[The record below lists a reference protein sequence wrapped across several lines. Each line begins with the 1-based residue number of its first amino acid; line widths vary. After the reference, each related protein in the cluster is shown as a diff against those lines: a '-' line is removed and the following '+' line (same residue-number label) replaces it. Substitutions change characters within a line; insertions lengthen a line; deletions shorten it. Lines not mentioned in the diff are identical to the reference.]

1 MKRRAFTCAAACAAL
16 TLLGAGTPR
25 PDWTRYVIFKEGADY
40 QVDSASPA
48 AFTIR
53 ATRTDDSVP
62 KTGALAIANVDREMW
77 THNKVAMS
85 VRSLN
90 GKRVDVNV
98 ALSYVAAGGKVE
110 MKTGGSLQ
118 VAGRAWRDVVLSL
131 DQDFGLGD
139 RSVTVKQAKIGA
151 WVGHWKRGESGGIEV
166 KGFRLCGPNEV
177 SVPAAYGPKD
187 TFRSVP
193 RAGWKPFGTPP
204 EPDALKVFFAFDNE
218 DVIDSISVR
227 KKGLL
232 DRQQFGGFREI
243 LLEHLDG
250 RARHVTDLAD
260 ADVIVYSRCRP
271 DPKLAREIASAVRTR
286 GIPLYAA
293 SEVCDPEVEAIL
305 PCALGHEPPEDLPPR
320 ARIVVA
326 DAAHPLAR
334 GAFADASFGIYRRI
348 SPKEGARTVLAYA
361 DGTPA
366 LVEGTAGKGQVL
378 YSMLAIGSSLVPGKE
393 SPDAFF
399 VRALGYLS
407 GRTLPE
413 GARAKAGPDANG
425 WYDGVGKGSF
435 GRFGWKTGSG
445 LLVGSVG
452 TRFTVT
458 NSDAA
463 YDFGF
468 PKTSEEEEH
477 GRAFTFAGDRVN
489 QLSLGG
495 ELAID
500 GKPAARID
508 MSLGYPGVRWEFR
521 RPRVELY
528 LKNLLSRVAVPL
540 KDGVK
545 VLDIVR
551 GDTVPSEGWTQPWLL
566 LFNASENDT
575 PLLLVFQ
582 HRLEALDIMRS
593 GDALRGLVLDGGKRN
608 LGMVT
613 PVWIFGSRPV
623 DTTGWEASVPADA
636 RARID
641 RWYPRAFR
649 YPVDCAEQ
657 FKLREDRRRV
667 LIRSDYAYMETADD
681 WNTSSAPYAPVPPVA
696 YMLRDVTP
704 VGERAPIFVAERGVE
719 PRGLV
724 TRFGD
729 FADKDGA
736 ARVEWALPIFSPDLG
751 FLPHALGYPEYERIA
766 NAQFASGVRFTC
778 GGGVKVDY
786 VKDKGG
792 SSRNPDVHNL
802 SMHSCLHGMCRCTPN
817 PFIYSE
823 ENRRLMRRRLTWRML
838 EPLETM
844 QYKMAC
850 RWRRE
855 PVSGSVYTIY
865 MNSPR
870 DISTV
875 YAPETYG
882 SKIIYGDSNETVRMI
897 LSCLQVLDDRM
908 GQHGVAKANWDA
920 ISRHVASYEMCID
933 DWCYLASGCLE
944 YGGPGSID
952 MLNSEFS
959 CMMKLARLAE
969 IAGDEAVR
977 AQALY
982 RAARRLCPTLARLKM
997 RDYFARNGFFPN
1009 PEKVRA
1015 SIGYNEQGAV
1025 FQPRG
1030 RRVRDIDLFDMS
1042 QGIPQDLIALYGWH
1056 GWKELRADYLSDV
1069 RAATVGNGLDYIT
1082 AAILAIGDDLP
1093 EGELAAKLA
1102 ACAADE
1108 ALNTRPPRDWPGM
1121 DTGSYMEYVLARLAG
1136 SPRIS
1141 ECRQANVHDARWD
1154 PAARTLALD
1163 YTPGPRARLAVTSGA
1178 RTIDLPTVPA
1188 GTRRTEILSL

>member
-1 MKRRAFTCAAACAAL
+1 MIRPATVCAAAFATLA
-16 TLLGAGTPR
+16 LLGAKAPR
-25 PDWTRYVIFKEGADY
+25 PDWSRYVIFQDGADY
-40 QVDSASPA
+40 QVDSVSPA

-62 KTGALAIANVDREMW
+62 KTGSLAISNVDREMW
-77 THNKVAMS
+77 THNKAALS
-85 VRSLN
+85 IRSLN
-90 GKRVDVNV
+90 GKRVDVNIT
-98 ALSYVAAGGKVE
+98 LSFVSTGGKVE
-110 MKTGGSLQ
+110 MRTGGSLQ

-139 RSVTVKQAKIGA
+139 RSVMIKQAKIGA

-166 KGFRLCGPNEV
+166 KDFRLCGPNEV

-193 RAGWKPFGTPP
+193 RAGWRPFGPAP
-204 EPDALKVFFAFDNE
+204 KPDALKVFFAFDNE
-218 DVIDSISVR
+218 DVIESISTR
-227 KKGLL
+227 KKGLR
-232 DRQQFGGFREI
+232 DPQQFGGFRAI

-250 RARHVTDLAD
+250 QARHVTDLAD

-271 DPKLAREIASAVRTR
+271 DQQLAKEISTAVRER
-286 GIPLYAA
+286 GVPLYAA
-293 SEVCDPEVEAIL
+293 SEVFDPEIEALL
-305 PCALGHEPPEDLPPR
+305 PCSIGHEPPEDLPPR
-320 ARIVVA
+320 ARVAAA

-334 GAFADASFGIYRRI
+334 GDFTDAPFGIYRTV
-348 SPKEGARTVLAYA
+348 SPRDGSRTILAYA
-361 DGTPA
+361 NGVPA
-366 LVEGTAGKGQVL
+366 LIEGTAGKGKVL

-413 GARAKAGPDANG
+413 RARAKAGPDANG

-435 GRFGWKTGSG
+435 GRFGWETGSG
-445 LLVGSVG
+445 LLVGSIG

-458 NSDAA
+458 NGDAA

-468 PKTSEEEEH
+468 PKTPEEEVN

-495 ELAID
+495 ELAIG
-500 GKPAARID
+500 GKPVARID

-528 LKNLLSRVAVPL
+528 LKNLLSRAAVPL

-545 VLDIVR
+545 VLDLANGASIP
-551 GDTVPSEGWTQPWLL
+551 PSGWTKPWLL

-593 GDALRGLVLDGGKRN
+593 GEALRGLVLDRGQKD

-613 PVWIFGSRPV
+613 PAWIFGSKPI
-623 DTTGWEASVPADA
+623 DTTGWESSIPADA
-636 RARID
+636 LERIG
-641 RWYPRAFR
+641 RWYPRASR
-649 YPVDCAEQ
+649 YPVDCTER
-657 FKLREDRRRV
+657 FRLREDRKRV
-667 LIRSDYAYMETADD
+667 MICSDYAYVETKDD
-681 WNTSSAPYAPVPPVA
+681 WDTPSAPYAPVPPVA
-696 YMLRDVTP
+696 YMLAATTP
-704 VGERAPIFVAERGVE
+704 ERWNAPIFAAERGVE

-724 TRFGD
+724 TRFGE

-736 ARVEWALPIFSPDLG
+736 SRVQWALPLLSPDLG
-751 FLPHALGYPEYERIA
+751 FLPHALGYPQYEQIA
-766 NAQFASGVRFTC
+766 DSQFASGVRFTC

-786 VKDKGG
+786 VKDKRG
-792 SSRNPDVHNL
+792 SIRNSDIYNL
-802 SMHSCLHGMCRCTPN
+802 SMHSCLHGMCRCSPN

-823 ENRRLMRRRLTWRML
+823 ENRRLMRRRMAWRML

-844 QYKMAC
+844 QYKMVC

-875 YAPETYG
+875 YEPETYG

-897 LSCLQVLDDRM
+897 LACIQVLDDRM
-908 GQHGVAKANWDA
+908 GQHGLVKANWDA

-933 DWCYLASGCLE
+933 DWCFLASGCLE

-969 IAGDEAVR
+969 IAGDKAVR

-982 RAARRLCPTLARLKM
+982 RAARRLCPTLARLKL
-997 RDYFARNGFFPN
+997 RDYFVRNGLLADPK
-1009 PEKVRA
+1009 KVRA
-1015 SIGYNEQGAV
+1015 SIGYNEQGAA

-1042 QGIPQDLIALYGWH
+1042 QGIPQDLISLYAWH
-1056 GWKELRADYLSDV
+1056 GWKELREDYLSDV
-1069 RAATVGNGLDYIT
+1069 RAATLGNGLDYIT

-1093 EGELAAKLA
+1093 DGELAAKLA

-1108 ALNTRPPRDWPGM
+1108 TLNKNLPRDWPGM
-1121 DTGSYMEYVLARLAG
+1121 DTGSYMEYILARLAD
-1136 SPRIS
+1136 SPRIT
-1141 ECRQANVHDARWD
+1141 ECRQSNVHDARWD
-1154 PAARTLALD
+1154 PSARKLTID
-1163 YTPGPRARLAVTSGA
+1163 YTPGKDARITVTSGT
-1178 RTIDLPTVPA
+1178 RTIDLPTSPA
-1188 GTRRTEILSL
+1188 GSRRTETLSF